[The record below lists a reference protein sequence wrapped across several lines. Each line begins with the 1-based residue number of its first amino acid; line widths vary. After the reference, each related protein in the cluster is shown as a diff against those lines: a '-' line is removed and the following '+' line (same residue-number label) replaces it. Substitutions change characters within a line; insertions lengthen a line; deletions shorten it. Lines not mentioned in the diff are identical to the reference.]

1 MTAAQQLALATDMCA
16 EHAEHC
22 TAGCPMPAVE
32 RPTARCE
39 HGHKLATAW
48 LGAWR
53 RNVDA
58 MSGRR

>member
-1 MTAAQQLALATDMCA
+1 MTAAQQLSLTTAMCA
-16 EHAEHC
+16 RHAGMC
-22 TAGCPMPAVE
+22 TRGCPMPAVE
-32 RPTARCE
+32 RPTARCTRGRE
-39 HGHKLATAW
+39 LATAW